1 MIWLIKFIDIN
12 NKSQS
17 GKYIRLVKRQG
28 DQVNIDRDYTKIKLV
43 ENLFVLYLYPNL
55 YEAYVSTY
63 K

>member
-12 NKSQS
+12 NKIQS